1 MQTLNRRVLGIGL
14 VSVFFLAVVP
24 VSSASAAKVSKVA
37 ITVGAACTKVGAKAP
52 GLSLKKKVTL
62 TCKSASGQLVWT
74 DTRVIKLSVIANAIQ
89 GGKNSANAIWIQNY
103 VIPNYTA
110 DSALRGYTVKV
121 KFTGQGVADEAYK
134 SGIALDLKAKTG
146 ADIMNI
152 DGIWVGEFAD
162 AGYIKPLIKVVGPSF
177 TKWEGW
183 SQINAAVQDLMSYN
197 GLRYGIPQGTDGRI
211 LYFNKKIFAA
221 AGLPTDWQPTSWADI
236 LAAAKAIKDS
246 GQNGVVPIQID
257 AGTQMGEATTMQG
270 ALPLLVGT
278 GERIYDPATKK
289 WAGNTAGIRKVLQFY
304 SDIYGNNGYGNP
316 TWQLTA
322 TGRDDS
328 FQAFADGKVG
338 ILGEGDYAWRGVWNP
353 TSGNHPMST
362 RNTNIGFAKIP
373 AITPGAGIR
382 KQSFVSMSGGGGYVL
397 NPATKNAAMAWDLLT
412 FMNNRGSIQASLN
425 GSVKISQR
433 NDVNTYIASAAGDA
447 CIAFIVKNVMPLTA
461 YRPGLAD
468 YPAVSAEL
476 QKATEAIVNGA
487 SVTAA
492 ATAYENGVKAIVGA
506 KNVKSD

>member
-14 VSVFFLAVVP
+14 VTALFLVVLP
-24 VSSASAAKVSKVA
+24 ATGASAARGLG
-37 ITVGAACTKVGAKAP
+37 GACPNVDTTAP
-52 GLSLKKKVTL
+52 GFSLGKAVTL

-74 DTRVIKLSVIANAIQ
+74 DTRVVNLSVIANAIK
-89 GGKNSANAIWIQNY
+89 GGKNNSNAIWLQDY

-110 DSALRGYTVKV
+110 DAALRGYTVNV

-177 TKWEGW
+177 AKWEGW
-183 SQINAAVQDLMSYN
+183 SQINTAVQDLMSYN
-197 GLRYGIPQGTDGRI
+197 GVRYGIPQGTDGRI

-221 AGLPTDWQPTSWADI
+221 AGLPADWQPTSWADI
-236 LAAAKAIKDS
+236 LAAAKKIKTS
-246 GQNGVVPIQID
+246 GQAGVTPIQIN
-257 AGTQMGEATTMQG
+257 AGTQMGEATSMQG

-278 GERIYDPATKK
+278 GERIYDPTTKK
-289 WAGNTAGIRKVLQFY
+289 WAGNTAGIRHVLQFY
-304 SDIYGNNGYGNP
+304 ADIYGDNAYGNT

-328 FQAFADGKVG
+328 FQGFADGKVG
-338 ILGEGDYAWRGVWNP
+338 ILGEGDYGWRGVWNP
-353 TSGNHPMST
+353 TTGNHKMAT
-362 RNTNIGFAKIP
+362 RNTDIGFAKIP
-373 AITPGAGIR
+373 AMTPGAGIR
-382 KQSFVSMSGGGGYVL
+382 NQNFVSMSGGGGYVL
-397 NPATKNAAMAWDLLT
+397 NPATKNAKMAWDLLA

-425 GSVKISQR
+425 GAVKISQR
-433 NDVNTYIASAAGDA
+433 NDVNTYITSANADP
-447 CIAFIVKNVMPLTA
+447 CIDFIVKNVMPLTA
-461 YRPGLAD
+461 YRPGLAL

-476 QKATEAIVNGA
+476 QKATEAIVSGK
-487 SVTAA
+487 SVAQAA
-492 ATAYENGVKAIVGA
+492 AAYETAVKALVGA
-506 KNVKSD
+506 GNVKSS

>member
-1 MQTLNRRVLGIGL
+1 MQTLNRRVFGIGL
-14 VSVFFLAVVP
+14 GAALLFAIIP
-24 VSSASAAKVSKVA
+24 ATSASAAKVSKVTT
-37 ITVGAACTKVGAKAP
+37 TVGAACTKVGAKTP
-52 GLSLKKKVTL
+52 DISLGKKVTL
-62 TCKSASGQLVWT
+62 TCKKASSQLVWT
-74 DTRVIKLSVIANAIQ
+74 DTRVITLSIISNSIQ
-89 GGKNSANAIWIQNY
+89 GGKNSSGAIWTQEY

-110 DSALRGYTVKV
+110 DAAVRGYTVNV
-121 KFTGQGVADEAYK
+121 KFTGQGVGDEAYK

-146 ADIMNI
+146 ADIMAI

-162 AGYIKPLIKVVGPSF
+162 AGYIKPLLKVVGPTY

-183 SQINAAVQDLMSYN
+183 SQINSSVQDLMSYN
-197 GLRYGIPQGTDGRI
+197 GARYGIPQGTDGRI

-221 AGLPTDWQPTSWADI
+221 AGLPTNWQPTSWADI

-246 GQNGVVPIQID
+246 GQSGVVPIQID

-289 WAGNTAGIRKVLQFY
+289 WDGNTAGIRKVLQFY
-304 SDIYGNNGYGNP
+304 SDIYGNSGYGNP

-338 ILGEGDYAWRGVWNP
+338 ILGEGDYGWRGVWNP
-353 TSGNHPMST
+353 TNGNHPMATRST
-362 RNTNIGFAKIP
+362 DIGFAKIP

-397 NPATKNAAMAWDLLT
+397 NPATKNPAMAWDLLT
-412 FMNNRGSIQASLN
+412 FMNNRGAIQASLN
-425 GSVKISQR
+425 GAVKISQR
-433 NDVNTYIASAAGDA
+433 NDVNNYITKANSDA
-447 CIAFIVKNVMPLTA
+447 CIAYIVKNVMPLTA

-468 YPAVSAEL
+468 YPAVSVAL
-476 QKATEAIVNGA
+476 QQATEAIVNGA
-487 SVTAA
+487 SVADAA
-492 ATAYENGVKAIVGA
+492 AAYQKAVGAIVGS
-506 KNVKSD
+506 KNVMSN

>member
-14 VSVFFLAVVP
+14 VTAILLAVLP
-24 VSSASAAKVSKVA
+24 ATSASAATA
-37 ITVGAACTKVGAKAP
+37 VGAACSKVGAKTP
-52 GLSLKKKVTL
+52 GVSLKKKVTL
-62 TCKSASGQLVWT
+62 TCKKASGQLVWT
-74 DTRVIKLSVIANAIQ
+74 DTRVVNLSVIANAIQ
-89 GGKNSANAIWIQNY
+89 GGKSAANAIWLQDY
-103 VIPNYTA
+103 VIPNYTRDA
-110 DSALRGYTVKV
+110 ALRGYTVKV

-134 SGIALDLKAKTG
+134 SGIALDLKAKIG

-162 AGYIKPLIKVVGPSF
+162 AGYIKPLLKVVGPTY

-183 SQINAAVQDLMSYN
+183 SQINSSVQDLMSYN
-197 GLRYGIPQGTDGRI
+197 GARYGIPQGTDGRI

-221 AGLPTDWQPTSWADI
+221 AGLPTNWQPNSWADI
-236 LAAAKAIKDS
+236 LAAAKKIKDS
-246 GQNGVVPIQID
+246 GQDGVVPIQID

-270 ALPLLVGT
+270 VLPLLVGT

-304 SDIYGNNGYGNP
+304 ADIYGNSGYGNP

-338 ILGEGDYAWRGVWNP
+338 ILGEGDYGWRGVWNP
-353 TSGNHPMST
+353 TSGNHPMAT
-362 RNTNIGFAKIP
+362 RATDIGFAKIP
-373 AITPGAGIR
+373 AVAPKAGIR
-382 KQSFVSMSGGGGYVL
+382 NQSFVSMSGGGGYIL

-412 FMNNRGSIQASLN
+412 FMNNRESIQASLN

-433 NDVNTYIASAAGDA
+433 NDVNTYIAAAAGDA
-447 CIAFIVKNVMPLTA
+447 CIAYIVKNVMPVTA

-476 QKATEAIVNGA
+476 QKATEAIVNGT

-492 ATAYENGVKAIVGA
+492 AAAYANGVKAIVGA
-506 KNVKSD
+506 KNVKSN